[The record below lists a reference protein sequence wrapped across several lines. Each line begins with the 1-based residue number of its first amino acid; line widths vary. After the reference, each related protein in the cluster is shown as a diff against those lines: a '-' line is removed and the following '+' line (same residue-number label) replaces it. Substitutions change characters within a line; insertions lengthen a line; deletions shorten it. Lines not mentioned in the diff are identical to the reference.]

1 MPVEALRRRL
11 SPSRAR
17 LVAGRTEVAEWWT
30 LLGCL
35 LVVALPA
42 LTIAVGSLVARP
54 DLHPGGDQAVIEIG
68 TGNAAKLDQGLGP
81 YSRFGWSHPG
91 PSWYYL
97 LAPLYR
103 LLGEHSWAMTVAVA
117 AVHAAA
123 AAAIV
128 LAVRCFGARRLF
140 VVAAAAVLL
149 YVTSLPGEEWRAVWN
164 PYALLLPA
172 GLLLVLCAGAAAGS
186 RLAPVGALLCG
197 SFLIQTHIGT
207 APLVVAMWGA
217 SAALTVVFVRRRRI
231 CSAGVGRPPSR
242 AAPRSDRVWIA
253 LGVSALAVMWFPP
266 LLQQLTAPSGNLTA
280 LARFFATSH
289 GGGHSW
295 SASASALGR
304 ELAVFPLGRNNGNL
318 PSDITRLPLTVAAVV
333 VAYAALALGLAVG
346 AWRCDRFLAA
356 LGTLTLVAL
365 PVSLFSVRQIVG
377 DVSDYLV
384 LWQSILPVLVW
395 IGWAGV
401 WLGRYSGPRRASR
414 RLRVAAG
421 VLVGVVLAALAGA
434 EASADARLPPLS
446 SAAAAAAAGVAEAS
460 AALTDPAVVRGP
472 VLVRIQ
478 SHSVWPLA
486 AGLVLDLRKRGADPA
501 VTDNWVFM
509 FGEPLRSRASR
520 YVEVIVAADGDANW
534 VPRGTVRVAD
544 VGTSEGP
551 ATVLVRRSTVPLPS
565 GGSTTGSSP

>member
-231 CSAGVGRPPSR
+231 CGSCDGSVGGFRLRRGR
-242 AAPRSDRVWIA
+242 AVV
-253 LGVSALAVMWFPP
+253 G
-266 LLQQLTAPSGNLTA
+266 TARRGRA
-280 LARFFATSH
+280 
-289 GGGHSW
+289 W
-295 SASASALGR
+295 R
-304 ELAVFPLGRNNGNL
+304 ELRGPR
-318 PSDITRLPLTVAAVV
+318 
-333 VAYAALALGLAVG
+333 
-346 AWRCDRFLAA
+346 
-356 LGTLTLVAL
+356 
-365 PVSLFSVRQIVG
+365 VSGPEG
-377 DVSDYLV
+377 DVGQEPQFRIHALHPGIR
-384 LWQSILPVLVW
+384 QSVGI
-395 IGWAGV
+395 
-401 WLGRYSGPRRASR
+401 ASQ
-414 RLRVAAG
+414 
-421 VLVGVVLAALAGA
+421 
-434 EASADARLPPLS
+434 
-446 SAAAAAAAGVAEAS
+446 
-460 AALTDPAVVRGP
+460 T
-472 VLVRIQ
+472 Q
-478 SHSVWPLA
+478 FW
-486 AGLVLDLRKRGADPA
+486 
-501 VTDNWVFM
+501 
-509 FGEPLRSRASR
+509 
-520 YVEVIVAADGDANW
+520 
-534 VPRGTVRVAD
+534 
-544 VGTSEGP
+544 
-551 ATVLVRRSTVPLPS
+551 
-565 GGSTTGSSP
+565 